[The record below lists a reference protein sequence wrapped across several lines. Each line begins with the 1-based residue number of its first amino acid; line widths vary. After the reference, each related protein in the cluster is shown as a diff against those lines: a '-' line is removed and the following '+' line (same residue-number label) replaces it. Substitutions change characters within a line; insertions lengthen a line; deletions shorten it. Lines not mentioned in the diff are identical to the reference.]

1 MWDLNVGRGWRVG
14 LAILAV
20 LIVFTG
26 GMGVVIFTNSVTI
39 WTFLAGLVIL
49 GCLLSI
55 TQMIYWLWELI
66 NAHYTMDR
74 NALVIH
80 WGHHVHQI
88 PMLTVRSVLSGDE
101 VKRLRTQGH
110 SRMTLRP
117 KFRWPGYFRG
127 HGEAEE
133 IGPILFYATEPL
145 ERQIIVC
152 TENMAYAIS
161 PADRDAFLAAFRERL
176 EMGPTQDVEATSQ
189 QPSLLR
195 WQIWQDNLAL
205 GTLGG
210 SVLLLILLTG
220 LLTWRYPSLPS
231 RITLRETPDGQ
242 VLLTAAAGRIF
253 YLALMGLIFLVINGT
268 LGLLL
273 YRRQKIAAYFLWSG
287 LLALQSG
294 LWIAVISILTYD

>member
-1 MWDLNVGRGWRVG
+1 MMWDLNVGRGWRIG
-14 LAILAV
+14 LVILAA
-20 LIVFTG
+20 LILLTG
-26 GMGVVIFTNSVTI
+26 GMGVIIFTMPVTL

-49 GCLLSI
+49 GSLLGI
-55 TQMIYWLWELI
+55 AQIIYSLWGLL

-88 PMLTVRSVLSGDE
+88 PMLAVQSVLSGDE
-101 VKRLRTQGH
+101 VGYLRMRSFSQ
-110 SRMTLRP
+110 LQLQ
-117 KFRWPGYFRG
+117 FRWPGYFRG
-127 HGEAEE
+127 YGEAEE

-145 ERQIIVC
+145 ARQSIIC
-152 TENMAYAIS
+152 TEGRAYAIS
-161 PADRDAFLAAFRERL
+161 PADREAFLVAFHERL
-176 EMGPTQDVEATSQ
+176 EMGPTQEVAVISQ
-189 QPSLLR
+189 QPSFLHWSL
-195 WQIWQDNLAL
+195 WQDNLAL

-210 SVLLLILLTG
+210 SVLLLILLIG
-220 LLTWRYPSLPS
+220 VLTWRYPYLPS
-231 RITLRETPDGQ
+231 RITLRETPEGQ

-253 YLALMGLIFLVINGT
+253 YLALMGTIFLMLNGT
-268 LGLLL
+268 LGLWL